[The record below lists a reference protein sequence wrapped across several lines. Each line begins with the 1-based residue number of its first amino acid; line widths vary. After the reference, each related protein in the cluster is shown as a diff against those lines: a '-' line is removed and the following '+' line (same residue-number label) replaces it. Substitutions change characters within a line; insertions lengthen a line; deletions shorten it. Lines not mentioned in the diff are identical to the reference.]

1 MPRPRRSVIS
11 RCLRPVWD
19 ALITFGTYWVYIPPT
34 PSRPATPPVAP
45 PASGPPPELRGTGP
59 EHPERVRPEIPL
71 TPVERAIRDELR
83 DLA

>member
-1 MPRPRRSVIS
+1 MYR
-11 RCLRPVWD
+11 
-19 ALITFGTYWVYIPPT
+19 T
-34 PSRPATPPVAP
+34 ATPPVAP
-45 PASGPPPELRGTGP
+45 PAAPEPPPELRGTGP